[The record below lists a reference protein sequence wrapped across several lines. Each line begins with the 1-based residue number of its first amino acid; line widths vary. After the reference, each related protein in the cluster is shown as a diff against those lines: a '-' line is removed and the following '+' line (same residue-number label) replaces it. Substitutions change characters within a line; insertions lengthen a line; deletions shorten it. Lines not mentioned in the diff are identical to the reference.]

1 MELTVRGKQIDV
13 GDALTT
19 HVSDT
24 LTPVTEKYFENAID
38 ASVVFSRDAHLFK
51 ADISV
56 HAGRNV
62 HLQASDEAPE
72 IYAAFDGALEKIGKR
87 LRRYKRRLVDHGRDN
102 GKPAHPATY
111 TVFDPGPEDVPDNH
125 NEPDQPVVVAEM
137 QTHIETLTV
146 DGAVMRLELGDLPAL
161 MFRNEAH
168 GGLNMVYRRRDGHIS
183 WVDPKISG
191 EAAA

>member
-51 ADISV
+51 ADIAV

-62 HLQASDEAPE
+62 HLQASDEAAE
-72 IYAAFDGALEKIGKR
+72 IYAAFDGAMAKIAKR
-87 LRRYKRRLVDHGRDN
+87 LRRYKRRLNDHGRDT
-102 GKPAHPATY
+102 GKPAH
-111 TVFDPGPEDVPDNH
+111 
-125 NEPDQPVVVAEM
+125 
-137 QTHIETLTV
+137 
-146 DGAVMRLELGDLPAL
+146 
-161 MFRNEAH
+161 
-168 GGLNMVYRRRDGHIS
+168 
-183 WVDPKISG
+183 
-191 EAAA
+191 